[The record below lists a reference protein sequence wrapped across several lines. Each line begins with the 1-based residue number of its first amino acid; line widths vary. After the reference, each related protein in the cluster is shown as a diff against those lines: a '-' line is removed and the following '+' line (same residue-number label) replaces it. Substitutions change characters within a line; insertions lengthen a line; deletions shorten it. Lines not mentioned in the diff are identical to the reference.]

1 MIRKALDQTMGF
13 LTVLAPES
21 PAPLLQAAV
30 LGHKTQPYARNE
42 MEEFLQCN
50 TKKGITKNVLQYLA

>member
-1 MIRKALDQTMGF
+1 MIRKALDQTIGF

-30 LGHKTQPYARNE
+30 LGNKTQ
-42 MEEFLQCN
+42 L
-50 TKKGITKNVLQYLA
+50 